1 LKLWNSI
8 MSGLLLAPLAGC
20 PSDDTGQEG
29 TESTTGDDTTGTPP
43 GDSTTGEPPGDSTTG
58 EPPGDSS
65 TGVPDTGD
73 CQELRELP
81 EPPAVD
87 CSTATEIYE
96 GSIILEEGGTD
107 DITLFEG
114 IREVTGAIRINRQDF
129 TDLNF
134 MACVDTV
141 GADITIFGNEQLTN
155 VDGLHNIT
163 SAREFVF
170 SSNDAIEDFN
180 GLPQLEQMDGSV
192 VIRENE
198 NLRTISG
205 FHRFVGLNGMGIH
218 PETGLVIGGNLVIQ
232 ENPVLQDID
241 GFGQIRVVNGR
252 VQITNNPMLCIS
264 SVICVVTGIVQ
275 PAEPQPEWSTA
286 NNNGGC

>member
-20 PSDDTGQEG
+20 PSDDTSQEG
-29 TESTTGDDTTGTPP
+29 TESTTSDDTTTTTS
-43 GDSTTGEPPGDSTTG
+43 DSTTGEPPGDSTTG
-58 EPPGDSS
+58 EPPGDST
-65 TGVPDTGD
+65 TGETGD
-73 CQELRELP
+73 CQVPRELP

-96 GSIILEEGGTD
+96 GSIILEEGGEDT
-107 DITLFEG
+107 IALFEG

-129 TDLNF
+129 TDLDF

-155 VDGLHNIT
+155 VDGLHNII
-163 SAREFVF
+163 ALDEFVF
-170 SSNDAIEDFN
+170 SSNNAIEDFN
-180 GLPQLEQMDGSV
+180 GLPLLEQMDGSV
-192 VIRENE
+192 VIREND
-198 NLRTISG
+198 NLRTVSG
-205 FHRFVGLNGMGIH
+205 FHSFVGLNGMGVH
-218 PETGLVIGGNLVIQ
+218 PVTGDVIGGNLTIQ

-275 PAEPQPEWSTA
+275 PPEPQPEWSTA